1 MHRNEIEKIL
11 DVVIEKIENN
21 SFSKKN
27 ESFSEDYF
35 NLKKISIVKLE
46 KKEKLAGEWIE
57 AVKKVYTKDY
67 LPLETYLALVK
78 VLNEEDRYLQ
88 EKANVSK
95 IYKLNDYV
103 LEKVFSEILLNYSPV
118 LIRNIINKITIK
130 LNITK
135 RNIIY

>member
-1 MHRNEIEKIL
+1 MTRNEIEKIL

-21 SFSKKN
+21 SFSKKD

-35 NLKKISIVKLE
+35 NLKKISIAKLE

-88 EKANVSK
+88 EQTNVSK
-95 IYKLNDYV
+95 IYKLND
-103 LEKVFSEILLNYSPV
+103 
-118 LIRNIINKITIK
+118 
-130 LNITK
+130 
-135 RNIIY
+135 